1 MPLFYAVLT
10 LVTFLVWGFD
20 KYRAKMNQWRV
31 PERALFTLAFGGGA
45 FGALAGMYLFHHKT
59 RKTYFWILIGMAC
72 VIHAGIIIWLIRYQ
86 GVVN

>member
-31 PERALFTLAFGGGA
+31 PERALFTLAYGGGA

-59 RKTYFWILIGMAC
+59 RKTYFWVLIGLAC
-72 VIHAGIIIWLIRYQ
+72 VIHAGIIIWLISNQ